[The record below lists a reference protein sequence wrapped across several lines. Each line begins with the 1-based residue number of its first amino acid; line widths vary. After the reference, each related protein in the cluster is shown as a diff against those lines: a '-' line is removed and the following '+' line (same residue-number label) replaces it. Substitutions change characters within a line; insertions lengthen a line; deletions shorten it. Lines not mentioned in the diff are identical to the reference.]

1 MKAGTRDIL
10 IRFTLVALFLLI
22 GAAVFQVLESTTDP
36 RELEL
41 AEDADKATLEK
52 MRTNLSVNMS
62 KEEFDDLVNKLHK
75 FQEDHHQRASSYDW
89 TFYASLYFS
98 SSVITT
104 IGYGHMAPATFGGR
118 LFCVFYALFGI
129 PLCMLA
135 LKSIG
140 ERINE
145 LIENGFIL
153 ISSKYQLQ
161 QDKGIKIKVLL
172 STAALVLV
180 LLMLGGLLYLSEG
193 WSYFDG
199 VYYCFIALSTIGF
212 GDMVPRKG
220 QEPSSGIQTL
230 ELVVRGFYI
239 VFGLAL
245 VSSLLSAVV
254 AAAEVLNRWN
264 GFKRTKG
271 LCCHRRTGANITEEL
286 GPVSDGLY
294 TVSRNLDNIV
304 FPSVIPFRRFASHQ
318 STPLINDPR
327 WLY

>member
-10 IRFTLVALFLLI
+10 IRFTLVGLFLLI
-22 GAAVFQVLESTTDP
+22 GAAVFQVLEGTDQHE
-36 RELEL
+36 RVMEE
-41 AEDADKATLEK
+41 EADEATLEK

-62 KEEFDDLVNKLHK
+62 KGEFDDLVNKLHK
-75 FQEDHHQRASSYDW
+75 FYEDHHQRASSYQW

-104 IGYGHMAPATFGGR
+104 IGYGHMAPSTFSGR

-153 ISSKYQLQ
+153 ISSKFQLQ
-161 QDKGIKIKVLL
+161 QNKGIKIKVLL
-172 STAALVLV
+172 STAGLVLV

-212 GDMVPRKG
+212 GDMIPRKG
-220 QEPSSGIQTL
+220 QEPSSGVQTL

-239 VFGLAL
+239 VLGLAL

-254 AAAEVLNRWN
+254 AAAEVLNKWN
-264 GFKRTKG
+264 SFKKSKG
-271 LCCHRRTGANITEEL
+271 LCCHRRTDANITEEL
-286 GPVSDGLY
+286 GPASEGLY

-304 FPSVIPFRRFASHQ
+304 FPSVIPFRRFASDG

>member
-10 IRFTLVALFLLI
+10 IRFTLVGLFLLI
-22 GAAVFQVLESTTDP
+22 GAAVFQVLEGTDQHE
-36 RELEL
+36 RVMEE
-41 AEDADKATLEK
+41 EADEATLEK

-62 KEEFDDLVNKLHK
+62 KGEFDDLVNKLHK
-75 FQEDHHQRASSYDW
+75 FYEDHHQRASSYQW

-104 IGYGHMAPATFGGR
+104 I
-118 LFCVFYALFGI
+118 
-129 PLCMLA
+129 
-135 LKSIG
+135 
-140 ERINE
+140 
-145 LIENGFIL
+145 
-153 ISSKYQLQ
+153 
-161 QDKGIKIKVLL
+161 
-172 STAALVLV
+172 
-180 LLMLGGLLYLSEG
+180 GGLLYLSEG

-212 GDMVPRKG
+212 GDMIPRKG
-220 QEPSSGIQTL
+220 QEPSSGVQTL

-239 VFGLAL
+239 VLGLAL

-254 AAAEVLNRWN
+254 AAAEVLNKWN
-264 GFKRTKG
+264 SFKKSKG
-271 LCCHRRTGANITEEL
+271 LCCHRRTDANITEEL
-286 GPVSDGLY
+286 GPASEGLY

-304 FPSVIPFRRFASHQ
+304 FPSVIPFRRFASDG